1 MASYE
6 GIPSAFA
13 AQPSARSP
21 KLRLYESL
29 FLWNH
34 SVDQLVAVLRGLE
47 KLPFADK
54 RGLQCTQAKS
64 KNFVPASTLISRRR
78 SANVNAATRAD
89 SGNNGAPT
97 RRRWKILTTST
108 LKWKNKRNS
117 GASKDCRRVSAS
129 SLIRLWPRN
138 KNASRVNSPARNS
151 SPEST
156 ANPQQTP
163 RAHSGRRGMTKK
175 RAQGKAESYVGR
187 EHARHSA
194 YTQGEPGDSSAYPQ
208 A

>member
-1 MASYE
+1 MASFE

-21 KLRLYESL
+21 KLRLYESP

-89 SGNNGAPT
+89 SGNNAPT

-117 GASKDCRRVSAS
+117 DASKDCRRVSAS
-129 SLIRLWPRN
+129 PHSAMAEEQERTESEQPR
-138 KNASRVNSPARNS
+138 KKQLARKHRK
-151 SPEST
+151 PT
-156 ANPQQTP
+156 ANAQSPL
-163 RAHSGRRGMTKK
+163 REK
-175 RAQGKAESYVGR
+175 R
-187 EHARHSA
+187 H
-194 YTQGEPGDSSAYPQ
+194 D
-208 A
+208 